1 MFYDIITAE
10 YEDDYK
16 IKLVFE
22 DRSIGIADLSDYPD
36 PDNVFKAFL
45 DINFFKNF
53 HIQYGTLIWGNGELD
68 WAVLIDTF
76 PRGPHRV
83 FLWRIF
89 GACFIPSSQSGPHP
103 PMGNPQ
109 ISR

>member
-10 YEDDYK
+10 YEEDYK

-22 DRSIGIADLSDYPD
+22 DGSIGIADLSDYPD
-36 PDNVFKAFL
+36 PDNVFNAFL

-68 WAVLIDTF
+68 LAPETLYSKATGKEIIYAN
-76 PRGPHRV
+76 RKN
-83 FLWRIF
+83 I
-89 GACFIPSSQSGPHP
+89 I
-103 PMGNPQ
+103 
-109 ISR
+109 